1 MLIVDIRKSQ
11 VEVQSFSCPIY
22 GAPGAI
28 RTHNLLIVD
37 GQEPDEAVLRE
48 AFEETGLVEL
58 LLVSIW

>member
-11 VEVQSFSCPIY
+11 VEVQIFSCPIY